1 MNVPKLRLPQAA
13 LLFAVTSFLPAET
26 IVREAR
32 WLIPKGE
39 PLISREFREI
49 AVIHSEWE
57 LSGNLK
63 MDQAQEA
70 VSLRSKTNDPF
81 LKTALPA
88 GTRGPLLVTLRCRAN
103 TYAPAQLFWRGEKQ
117 GYDSIRSTSVSLY
130 PTDDFFDFTFHLETN
145 ATLTHLRLDPFPADG
160 SLSVQRLTVSRIGW
174 GSPSSSV
181 ARIIPPSGDATIRG
195 PALGSEIVV
204 TTTSRLAGAIHS
216 LQWKG
221 KEFIDSHD
229 HGRQLQSAS
238 NFDAGASFHPETFN
252 PTEAGSRNDGA
263 GSVSTSRLLRI
274 AYNKNSLSTTNRMA
288 FWIAPGQFS
297 SENLAKNKTLLS
309 RHILT
314 KNLRIGYRK
323 FQNVISYDVTFSVP
337 PGENHRYAQFE
348 VLTGYMPVEFS
359 KFWKFVPESGKLASL
374 SDGPGEQPFPVVLST
389 PNGSHAMTCIPR
401 ESSSENFEGPGYG
414 RFRFLENLNKTVKWN
429 IVYRLRNKQGI
440 LPANYPFRLFVVVG
454 DLETVRSTLVQ
465 LGFPQAR

>member
-1 MNVPKLRLPQAA
+1 MNLQKLRLPQAA
-13 LLFAVTSFLPAET
+13 LLFAATNCLYAET

-49 AVIHSEWE
+49 AVVNSEWE
-57 LSGNLK
+57 LSNNLK
-63 MDQAQEA
+63 MDQAQGG
-70 VSLRSKTNDPF
+70 VTIRSETDDPF

-88 GTRGPLLVTLRCRAN
+88 GTRGPLLVNLRCRAN
-103 TYAPAQLFWRGEKQ
+103 TYTPAQLFWRGEKQ
-117 GYDSIRSTSVSLY
+117 GYASTRSTSVPLY
-130 PTDDFFDFTFHLETN
+130 PTDDFVDFRFHLETN
-145 ATLTHLRLDPFPADG
+145 ATLTHLRLDPFPSDG
-160 SLSVQRLTVSRIGW
+160 SLSIQRLTVSHIGL
-174 GSPSSSV
+174 GSPSSSGAHIV
-181 ARIIPPSGDATIRG
+181 PSSGDTTIRG

-238 NFDAGASFHPETFN
+238 NFDAGSRFHPETFN

-263 GSVSTSRLLRI
+263 GSVSTSRLLRLT
-274 AYNKNSLSTTNRMA
+274 YNKNSLSTTNRMA

-297 SENLAKNKTLLS
+297 GENLAKNKTLLS
-309 RHILT
+309 RHILK

-337 PGENHRYAQFE
+337 PDENHRYAQFE

-359 KFWKFVPESGKLASL
+359 KFWKFVPESGKLRHL

-401 ESSSENFEGPGYG
+401 ESPSENFEGPGYG

-429 IVYRLRNKQGI
+429 VVYRLRNKQGI
-440 LPANYPFRLFVVVG
+440 LPVNNPFRLFVVVG
-454 DLETVRSTLVQ
+454 DLETVRSTLVK
-465 LGFPQAR
+465 LGLP

>member
-1 MNVPKLRLPQAA
+1 MNLQKLRLPQAA
-13 LLFAVTSFLPAET
+13 LLFAVTTFLNAET
-26 IVREAR
+26 LVREAR

-39 PLISREFREI
+39 PLLVREFQELGVVHSQWKSSGALKLDQASG
-49 AVIHSEWE
+49 AVI
-57 LSGNLK
+57 
-63 MDQAQEA
+63 
-70 VSLRSKTNDPF
+70 LRSKEEDPF
-81 LKTALPA
+81 IETTLPA
-88 GTRGPLLVTLRCRAN
+88 GTRGPLLVNLRCRAN
-103 TYAPAQLFWRGEKQ
+103 TYAPAQLFWRGKMQ
-117 GYDSIRSTSVSLY
+117 GYTSTRSTSVPLY
-130 PTDDFFDFTFHLETN
+130 PTADFVDFTFHLETN

-174 GSPSSSV
+174 GSPSSSGAHIV
-181 ARIIPPSGDATIRG
+181 PPSGDTIIRA

-216 LQWKG
+216 IKWKG

-238 NFDAGASFHPETFN
+238 NFDANSPFHAETFN
-252 PTEAGSRNDGA
+252 PTEAGSRNDGL
-263 GSVSTSRLLRI
+263 GSISTSRLLRLT
-274 AYNKNSLSTTNRMA
+274 YNKNSLSTTNRMA

-309 RHILT
+309 RHILK

-323 FQNVISYDVTFSVP
+323 FQNVISYDVSFSVP

-359 KFWKFVPESGKLASL
+359 KFWKFVPDSGKLRPL
-374 SDGPGEQPFPVVLST
+374 SDGPGEQLFPVVLST

-401 ESSSENFEGPGYG
+401 ESPSENFKGPGYG

-429 IVYRLRNKQGI
+429 IVYRLQNKQGI
-440 LPANYPFRLFVVVG
+440 PPANYEFRLFVIVG
-454 DLETVRSTLVQ
+454 DLETVRSTLVK
-465 LGFPQAR
+465 LGLP

>member
-1 MNVPKLRLPQAA
+1 VNVPKLRLPQAA
-13 LLFAVTSFLPAET
+13 LLFAVTSFLHAET

-39 PLISREFREI
+39 PLLVREFGKL
-49 AVIHSEWE
+49 AVVHSQWKS
-57 LSGNLK
+57 SGDLK
-63 MDQAQEA
+63 LDQASGA
-70 VSLRSKTNDPF
+70 MILRSKEEDPF
-81 LKTALPA
+81 IETALPA
-88 GTRGPLLVTLRCRAN
+88 GTRGPLLVILRCRAN
-103 TYAPAQLFWRGEKQ
+103 TYDTAQLFWRGDKQ
-117 GYDSIRSTSVSLY
+117 GYASTRSTSVPLY
-130 PTDDFFDFTFHLETN
+130 PTDDFADFTFHLDTN

-160 SLSVQRLTVSRIGW
+160 SLSVQRLTVSRIDL
-174 GSPSSSV
+174 GSPSNS
-181 ARIIPPSGDATIRG
+181 RTHITPPSGDTIIRS

-216 LQWKG
+216 IKWND

-238 NFDAGASFHPETFN
+238 NFDADSRFHPETFN

-263 GSVSTSRLLRI
+263 GSASTSRLLRI

-309 RHILT
+309 RHILK
-314 KNLRIGYRK
+314 KNLHIGYRK
-323 FQNVISYDVTFSVP
+323 FQSVISYDVTFSVP

-348 VLTGYMPVEFS
+348 VLTGYMPAEFS
-359 KFWKFVPESGKLASL
+359 KFWKFVPESGKLAPL

-401 ESSSENFEGPGYG
+401 ESPSENFEGPGYG

-429 IVYRLRNKQGI
+429 IVYRLQNKQGI

-454 DLETVRSTLVQ
+454 DLETIRSTLVQ
-465 LGFPQAR
+465 LGLPQAR

>member
-1 MNVPKLRLPQAA
+1 VNVPKLRLPQAA
-13 LLFAVTSFLPAET
+13 LLFAVTSFLNAET

-49 AVIHSEWE
+49 AVVNSEWE
-57 LSGNLK
+57 VSDNLK
-63 MDQAQEA
+63 IDQAQEA
-70 VSLRSKTNDPF
+70 ASLRSKTNDPF

-88 GTRGPLLVTLRCRAN
+88 GTRGPLLVNLRCRAN
-103 TYAPAQLFWRGEKQ
+103 TYDTAQLFWRGAKQ
-117 GYDSIRSTSVSLY
+117 GYTSTRSTSAPLY
-130 PTDDFFDFTFHLETN
+130 PTADFVDFTFHLETN
-145 ATLTHLRLDPFPADG
+145 GTLTHLRLDPFPADG

-174 GSPSSSV
+174 GSPSSSGAHIV
-181 ARIIPPSGDATIRG
+181 PPSGDATIRG

-216 LQWKG
+216 IKWKD

-263 GSVSTSRLLRI
+263 GSISTSRLLRL
-274 AYNKNSLSTTNRMA
+274 ASSQNSLSTTNRMA

-297 SENLAKNKTLLS
+297 GENLAKNKTLLS
-309 RHILT
+309 KHILK

-323 FQNVISYDVTFSVP
+323 FQNVISYDMTFSVP
-337 PGENHRYAQFE
+337 PDENHRYAQFE

-359 KFWKFVPESGKLASL
+359 KFWKF
-374 SDGPGEQPFPVVLST
+374 
-389 PNGSHAMTCIPR
+389 IPR
-401 ESSSENFEGPGYG
+401 ESPSENFEGPGYG

-429 IVYRLRNKQGI
+429 VVYRLRNKQGI
-440 LPANYPFRLFVVVG
+440 LPVNNPFRLFVVVG
-454 DLETVRSTLVQ
+454 DLETVRSTLIK
-465 LGFPQAR
+465 LGLP

>member
-1 MNVPKLRLPQAA
+1 MNLQKLRLPQAA
-13 LLFAVTSFLPAET
+13 LLFAVTTFLNAET
-26 IVREAR
+26 LVREAR

-39 PLISREFREI
+39 PLLVREFQELGVVHSQWKSSGALKLDQASG
-49 AVIHSEWE
+49 AVI
-57 LSGNLK
+57 
-63 MDQAQEA
+63 
-70 VSLRSKTNDPF
+70 LRSKEEDPF
-81 LKTALPA
+81 IETTLPA
-88 GTRGPLLVTLRCRAN
+88 GTRGPLLVNLRCRAN
-103 TYAPAQLFWRGEKQ
+103 TYAPAQLFWRGENARLRLPFVPPP
-117 GYDSIRSTSVSLY
+117 YSLY

-195 PALGSEIVV
+195 TCTGLRRSSSPPLHALPEPS
-204 TTTSRLAGAIHS
+204 TR

-238 NFDAGASFHPETFN
+238 NFDAGGIFHPETFN

-263 GSVSTSRLLRI
+263 GSVSTSRLLRL

-297 SENLAKNKTLLS
+297 SENLAKNKTLLAK
-309 RHILT
+309 HILK
-314 KNLRIGYRK
+314 KNIQIGHRK
-323 FQNVISYDVTFSVP
+323 FSKRHLPYDVTFSVP

-359 KFWKFVPESGKLASL
+359 KFWKFVPDSGKLRPL

-401 ESSSENFEGPGYG
+401 ESPSENFKGPGYG

-429 IVYRLRNKQGI
+429 IVYRLRNKEGI

-454 DLETVRSTLVQ
+454 NLETVRSTLVQ
-465 LGFPQAR
+465 LGLP

>member
-1 MNVPKLRLPQAA
+1 VNVPKLRLPQTA

-26 IVREAR
+26 IVRKAR

-49 AVIHSEWE
+49 AVVNSEWE
-57 LSGNLK
+57 LSDNLK
-63 MDQAQEA
+63 IDQAQA
-70 VSLRSKTNDPF
+70 AASLRSKTDDPF

-88 GTRGPLLVTLRCRAN
+88 GTRGPLLVNLRCRAN
-103 TYAPAQLFWRGEKQ
+103 TYTPAQLFWRGEKQ

-130 PTDDFFDFTFHLETN
+130 PTDDFADFTFHLETN

-174 GSPSSSV
+174 GSPSSSG
-181 ARIIPPSGDATIRG
+181 AHIAPPSGDATIRG

-238 NFDAGASFHPETFN
+238 NFDADSPFHAETFN

-263 GSVSTSRLLRI
+263 GSVSTSRLLRLT
-274 AYNKNSLSTTNRMA
+274 YNKNSLSTTNRMA
-288 FWIAPGQFS
+288 FWIAPGQYS
-297 SENLAKNKTLLS
+297 GENLAKNKTLLS
-309 RHILT
+309 RHILK

-337 PGENHRYAQFE
+337 PDENHRYAQFE

-374 SDGPGEQPFPVVLST
+374 SDGPGEQPFPVLLST

-401 ESSSENFEGPGYG
+401 ESPSENFEGPGYG
-414 RFRFLENLNKTVKWN
+414 RFRFLENLNKTTKWN
-429 IVYRLRNKQGI
+429 IVYRLRNKKGI
-440 LPANYPFRLFVVVG
+440 PPANYKFRLFVIVG
-454 DLETVRSTLVQ
+454 DLETVRSTLVK
-465 LGFPQAR
+465 LGLP